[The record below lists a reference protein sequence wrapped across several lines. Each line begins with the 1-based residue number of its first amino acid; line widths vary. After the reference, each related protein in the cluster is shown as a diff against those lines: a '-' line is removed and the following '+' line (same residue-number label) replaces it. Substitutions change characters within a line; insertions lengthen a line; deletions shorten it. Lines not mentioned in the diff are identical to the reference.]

1 MEGKFTP
8 QSQID
13 YLYGTGTG
21 ERGKNDGNVTFSFK
35 HMMSKLILVFI
46 AGNEVNLDELT
57 QYKLDDLEMNG
68 SFDPTNGTAAANTT
82 STTQTL
88 TIEKKN
94 IPFATENGNLVSSL
108 ILYHKQPL

>member
-1 MEGKFTP
+1 
-8 QSQID
+8 
-13 YLYGTGTG
+13 
-21 ERGKNDGNVTFSFK
+21 
-35 HMMSKLILVFI
+35 MMSKLILVFI

-88 TIEKKN
+88 TIEKKSFPLPPKTA
-94 IPFATENGNLVSSL
+94 IWFPPLSST
-108 ILYHKQPL
+108 HKQPLQPL